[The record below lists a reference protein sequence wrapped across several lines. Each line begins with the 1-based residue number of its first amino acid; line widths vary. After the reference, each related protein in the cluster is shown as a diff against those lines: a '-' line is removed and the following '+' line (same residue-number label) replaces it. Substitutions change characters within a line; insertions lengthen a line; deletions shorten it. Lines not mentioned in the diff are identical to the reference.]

1 MVSKEPNFD
10 VMSPKERRQWEAENK
25 QKIPVPEVVASQP
38 PAMSVMTTRGVG
50 KTNNSD
56 EVKNEPRKKKAP
68 SKAKK
73 KSKA

>member
-1 MVSKEPNFD
+1 MVTCDPCPYPSKCAAR
-10 VMSPKERRQWEAENK
+10 SKCISGR
-25 QKIPVPEVVASQP
+25 IPGVSFEASQP
-38 PAMSVMTTRGVG
+38 PAMSVVTTKGVG

-56 EVKNEPRKKKAP
+56 KVANEPRKKKAP

>member
-10 VMSPKERRQWEAENK
+10 VMSPKERRQWEAENG
-25 QKIPVPEVVASQP
+25 KIPVPEVAASQP

-50 KTNNSD
+50 KTNDSD
-56 EVKNEPRKKKAP
+56 EVKDAPVKKKAA

>member
-1 MVSKEPNFD
+1 MVTCEPCPYPSKCAAR
-10 VMSPKERRQWEAENK
+10 SKCISGR
-25 QKIPVPEVVASQP
+25 IPGVSFEASQP
-38 PAMSVMTTRGVG
+38 PAMSVVTTKGVG

>member
-1 MVSKEPNFD
+1 MVGKKPNFD
-10 VMSPKERRQWEAENK
+10 VMSPKERRQWEAETGK
-25 QKIPVPEVVASQP
+25 KIPVPEVVASQP

-56 EVKNEPRKKKAP
+56 EVANEPRKKKAP

>member
-1 MVSKEPNFD
+1 MVSKDPNFD
-10 VMSPKERRQWEAENK
+10 VMSPKERRQWEAETGK
-25 QKIPVPEVVASQP
+25 KIPVPEVVASQP

-56 EVKNEPRKKKAP
+56 EVASGPRKKKAP